1 MRVERT
7 ICIVMDTDMNAAIL
21 TAHEVSSTLLAKWID
36 VFWLRIILTTLP
48 CSLPASYTYTKEP
61 MMPRL
66 ETLSELN
73 RNVLQ
78 SFPCVE
84 SDTTPWQL
92 LRQALSES
100 TLALVTSA
108 GLHLKNDTPFVT
120 DPKQGDTSYRIIP
133 STAMASDIVQSHTS
147 IGFDR
152 TAIYQDLN
160 VSFPMDRLRE
170 LVDKGVIGRLAPN
183 FYSFM
188 GALRNPRGLIEDSGP
203 AVARRLQDEG
213 VDAVFLTPT

>member
-1 MRVERT
+1 
-7 ICIVMDTDMNAAIL
+7 
-21 TAHEVSSTLLAKWID
+21 
-36 VFWLRIILTTLP
+36 
-48 CSLPASYTYTKEP
+48 
-61 MMPRL
+61 MPRL

-84 SDTTPWQL
+84 SDTTPWQP

-108 GLHLKNDTPFVT
+108 GLHLKSDPPFVT

-133 STAMASDIVQSHTS
+133 STAMASDIAQSHTS

-188 GALRNPRGLIEDSGP
+188 GALRNPRGILEDSGP
-203 AVARRLQDEG
+203 TVARRLQDEG

>member
-1 MRVERT
+1 
-7 ICIVMDTDMNAAIL
+7 
-21 TAHEVSSTLLAKWID
+21 
-36 VFWLRIILTTLP
+36 
-48 CSLPASYTYTKEP
+48 
-61 MMPRL
+61 MPRL

-84 SDTTPWQL
+84 SDTTPWQP

-152 TAIYQDLN
+152 TAIYRDLN

-170 LVDKGVIGRLAPN
+170 LVDKGVIDRLAPN

-188 GALRNPRGLIEDSGP
+188 GALRNPRGIIEDSGP
-203 AVARRLQDEG
+203 AVARRLQNEG
-213 VDAVFLTPT
+213 ADAVLLTPT

>member
-1 MRVERT
+1 
-7 ICIVMDTDMNAAIL
+7 
-21 TAHEVSSTLLAKWID
+21 
-36 VFWLRIILTTLP
+36 
-48 CSLPASYTYTKEP
+48 
-61 MMPRL
+61 MPRL

-84 SDTTPWQL
+84 SDTTPWQP
-92 LRQALSES
+92 LRQALSAS

-108 GLHLKNDTPFVT
+108 GLHLKDDIPFVS

-133 STAMASDIVQSHTS
+133 ATAMASDIVQSHTS

-152 TAIYQDLN
+152 TAIYRDLN

-188 GALRNPRGLIEDSGP
+188 GALRNPRGIIEDSGP
-203 AVARRLQDEG
+203 EVARRLQDEG
-213 VDAVFLTPT
+213 VDAVLLTPT